1 MKIAIHHREEGFS
14 SSWINYCEEHGI
26 GYKLVNCY
34 DTDIVDQLADCD
46 ALMWHFHQ
54 ASCKDALFAKQLLFS
69 LQITGKVVFPDFNTA
84 WHFDDKVGQKY
95 LMEAVNAPLV
105 SSFVFYEK
113 EKALK
118 WIESSDFPKVFK
130 LRTGS
135 GSSHVKLVKN
145 KKSAAKLVNQAFGRG
160 FRHYE
165 PVSNLK
171 ERWRKFR
178 KGQSAWPDLVKGILR
193 FGHTTDFDR
202 LIGKARGYIYFQEFI
217 KDNDYDIRIMVI
229 DGKACAV
236 KRLNREDD
244 FRASG
249 SGILFYEKEH
259 FDERLIRKALALSA
273 RLGTT
278 SLALDCIY
286 KEDEPLFVELSYGF
300 PAGPFIDDCH
310 GYWDRDMIWH
320 EGPFDALGWM
330 VEAVVKKI
338 AKKDAGR
345 VKVKVK

>member
-1 MKIAIHHREEGFS
+1 MKIAIHHRDEGFS
-14 SSWINYCEEHGI
+14 SSWIKYCKEHEI
-26 GYKLVNCY
+26 DYKIVNCY
-34 DTDIVDQLADCD
+34 NTDIVDQLADCD

-54 ASCKDALFAKQLLFS
+54 ANCRDALFAKQLLFS
-69 LQITGKVVFPDFNTA
+69 LQTAGKVVFPDFNTA
-84 WHFDDKVGQKY
+84 WSFDDKVGQKY
-95 LMEAVNAPLV
+95 LLEAVNAPLV

-113 EKALK
+113 EKAME
-118 WIESSDFPKVFK
+118 WIGNSSFPKVFK

-135 GSSHVKLVKN
+135 ASSHVKLVKD

-165 PVSNLK
+165 PGSNLK

-178 KGQSAWPDLVKGILR
+178 TGQSTWPDLVKGILR

-202 LIGKARGYIYFQEFI
+202 IIGKERGYIYFQEFI
-217 KDNDYDIRIMVI
+217 DGNEYDIRIIVI

-236 KRLNREDD
+236 KRLNRKDD

-249 SGILFYEKEH
+249 SGILLYEKEH
-259 FDERLIRKALALSA
+259 FDERLIRKALELSD
-273 RLGTT
+273 RLGSK

-310 GYWDRDMIWH
+310 GYWDREMIWH

-338 AKKDAGR
+338 RKKVDGR

>member
-14 SSWINYCEEHGI
+14 SSWISYCEEHGI

-69 LQITGKVVFPDFNTA
+69 LQTTDKVVFPDFNTA

-135 GSSHVKLVKN
+135 GSSHVKLVKD
-145 KKSAAKLVNQAFGRG
+145 KKSAAKLVKQSFGRG

-178 KGQSAWPDLVKGILR
+178 IGQSSWLDLAKGVLR

-217 KDNDYDIRIMVI
+217 EGNDYDIRIMVI

-236 KRLNREDD
+236 KRVNRQDD

-259 FDERLIRKALALSA
+259 FDERLIRKALALSE

-310 GYWDRDMIWH
+310 GYWDREMIWH
-320 EGPFDALGWM
+320 EGPFDAIGWM

-338 AKKDAGR
+338 GKQETEKM
-345 VKVKVK
+345 KVT